1 MFLTRV
7 ELTNVRCIKSLVLP
21 LETSPGIT
29 RRWTLLLG
37 ENGVGKSTLMRS
49 IGLVLAGSSALAE
62 LIGDPD
68 SWIRAGEQECTI
80 SADLTT
86 AEGEKRHVSLRIT
99 RGGTIKEVYENN
111 KDTLDMLDRALARA
125 SRNYLVIA
133 YGASRRLSST
143 KLSTQ
148 PVTSRFQHPRA
159 NNVATLFSPDAMLNP
174 LETWAI
180 DLHYRLQDEGLRIV
194 AEAMKKLLPGMTFKG
209 IDRERRDLM
218 FDTVDGEVPLAYLS
232 DGYQNMAAWCGDLLF
247 RVTNTFDDYKD
258 PLSARGVLIVDEIDL
273 HLHPVWQ
280 RQLRNFL
287 SDMFP
292 NFQFILTT
300 HSPLTAQQA
309 GAGELFLMRRP
320 TPSDPPVLEAS
331 PIEPRTMLV
340 HQLLMSPAFGIGTPD
355 SVAVETMKKD
365 YVRLSGLKNRSADDQ
380 ARFEQLEEALKD
392 LPDWNIVPERDARRN
407 ELLADIKAALDK
419 QRR

>member
-7 ELTNVRCIKSLVLP
+7 ELTNVRCIRSLTLP
-21 LETSPGIT
+21 LEMSSGVT
-29 RRWTLLLG
+29 RKWTLLLG
-37 ENGVGKSTLMRS
+37 DNGVGKSTLMRA

-68 SWIRAGEQECTI
+68 SWVRFGAQECTI
-80 SADLTT
+80 SADLET
-86 AEGEKRHVSLRIT
+86 ADGDKRHISLKIS
-99 RGGTIKEVYENN
+99 RGDTIKEVYETN
-111 KDTLDMLDRALARA
+111 KETLEVLDRAIARV

-148 PVTSRFQHPRA
+148 TAASRFRHPRA

-180 DLHYRLQDEGLRIV
+180 DLHYRKQDEGLKIIH
-194 AEAMKKLLPGMTFKG
+194 EAMRKLLPGMTFKG

-218 FDTVDGEVPLAYLS
+218 FDTVDGVVPLAYLS

-247 RVTNTFDDYKD
+247 RVTDTFEDYEN
-258 PLSARGVLIVDEIDL
+258 PLTARGVLIVDEIDL

-309 GAGELFLMRRP
+309 GAGELFVMKRP
-320 TPSDPPVLEAS
+320 TPNDAPLLE
-331 PIEPRTMLV
+331 PIGIEPRTMLV
-340 HQLLMSPAFGIGTPD
+340 HQLLMSPVFGIGTPD
-355 SVAVETMKKD
+355 SVAVETMKND
-365 YVRLSGLKNRSADDQ
+365 YVRLSGIQNRTADEQ
-380 ARFEQLEEALKD
+380 SRFEQLGEALRD
-392 LPDWNIVPERDARRN
+392 LPDWSVVPERDVRRDT
-407 ELLADIKAALDK
+407 LLADIKAALEK
-419 QRR
+419 PR

>member
-1 MFLTRV
+1 
-7 ELTNVRCIKSLVLP
+7 
-21 LETSPGIT
+21 
-29 RRWTLLLG
+29 
-37 ENGVGKSTLMRS
+37 
-49 IGLVLAGSSALAE
+49 
-62 LIGDPD
+62 
-68 SWIRAGEQECTI
+68 
-80 SADLTT
+80 
-86 AEGEKRHVSLRIT
+86 
-99 RGGTIKEVYENN
+99 
-111 KDTLDMLDRALARA
+111 
-125 SRNYLVIA
+125 
-133 YGASRRLSST
+133 
-143 KLSTQ
+143 
-148 PVTSRFQHPRA
+148 
-159 NNVATLFSPDAMLNP
+159 MLNP

-180 DLHYRLQDEGLRIV
+180 DLHYRMQDEGLRIV
-194 AEAMKKLLPGMTFKG
+194 DEAMRKLLPGMTFKG

-247 RVTNTFDDYKD
+247 RVTDTFDDYKD

-309 GAGELFLMRRP
+309 GAGELFLDAAPDAHRCAGAR
-320 TPSDPPVLEAS
+320 AR

-340 HQLLMSPAFGIGTPD
+340 HQLLMSPVFGIGTPD

-365 YVRLSGLKNRSADDQ
+365 YVRLSGIKNRTADDQ
-380 ARFEQLEEALKD
+380 SRFEQLEEALRD
-392 LPDWNIVPERDARRN
+392 LPDWSVVPERDARRDQ
-407 ELLADIKAALDK
+407 LLADIKAALEKRAMTKLERVRTAAAIPAAFRGPGRVAKSLDLIQGQVAGTLEFNSTSGK
-419 QRR
+419 PPSRS

>member
-7 ELTNVRCIKSLVLP
+7 ELTNVRCVRSLTLP
-21 LETSPGIT
+21 LEVPSGVT
-29 RRWTLLLG
+29 RKWTLLLG
-37 ENGVGKSTLMRS
+37 DNGVGKSTLMRS

-68 SWIRAGEQECTI
+68 SWVRSGEQQCTI
-80 SADLTT
+80 SADLETID
-86 AEGEKRHVSLRIT
+86 GDKRHISLNIS
-99 RGGTIKEVYENN
+99 RGDTIKDVYERN
-111 KDTLDMLDRALARA
+111 KDTLEMLDRAISRVA
-125 SRNYLVIA
+125 RNYLVIA

-148 PVTSRFQHPRA
+148 TVVSRYQHPRA

-180 DLHYRLQDEGLRIV
+180 DLHYRRQDEGLEIIDK
-194 AEAMKKLLPGMTFKG
+194 AMRKLLPGMTFIG

-218 FDTVDGEVPLAYLS
+218 FDTVDGVVPLAYLS

-247 RVTNTFDDYKD
+247 RITNTFEDYKD

-287 SDMFP
+287 NDMFP

-309 GAGELFLMRRP
+309 TAGELFLMKRP
-320 TPSDPPVLEAS
+320 TPDAAPLLE
-331 PIEPRTMLV
+331 PIGMEPRTMLI
-340 HQLLMSPAFGIGTPD
+340 HQLLMSPVFGIGTPD
-355 SVAVETMKKD
+355 SVAVETMKND
-365 YVRLSGLKNRSADDQ
+365 YVRLSGVQNRTADEQ
-380 ARFEQLEEALKD
+380 ARFEQLGEALRD
-392 LPDWNIVPERDARRN
+392 LPDWSVVPERDVRRDA
-407 ELLADIKAALDK
+407 LLADIRAALEN
-419 QRR
+419 RR

>member
-1 MFLTRV
+1 MFLTKV
-7 ELTNVRCIKSLVLP
+7 ELTNVRCIRTLTLP
-21 LETSPGIT
+21 VTSPSGVT
-29 RRWTLLLG
+29 RKWTLLLG
-37 ENGVGKSTLMRS
+37 DNGVGKSTLMRS

-68 SWIRAGEQECTI
+68 SWVHAGEEQCAI
-80 SADLTT
+80 GADLET
-86 AEGEKRHVSLRIT
+86 ADGEKRHVSLKIA
-99 RGGTIKEVYENN
+99 RGDTIKDVYDTN
-111 KDTLDMLDRALARA
+111 KDTLELLDRAIA
-125 SRNYLVIA
+125 SAARNYLVIA

-148 PVTSRFQHPRA
+148 TAASRFRHQRA

-180 DLHYRLQDEGLRIV
+180 DLHYRKQDEGLAIIH
-194 AEAMKKLLPGMTFKG
+194 EAMRKLLPGMTFKG
-209 IDRERRDLM
+209 IDRDRRDLM

-247 RVTNTFDDYKD
+247 RVTDTFEDYKD

-287 SDMFP
+287 NDMFP
-292 NFQFILTT
+292 NLQFILTT

-309 GAGELFLMRRP
+309 NAGELFVMRRP
-320 TPSDPPVLEAS
+320 MPPDAPVLEAVG
-331 PIEPRTMLV
+331 IEPRTMLV
-340 HQLLMSPAFGIGTPD
+340 HQLLMSPVFGIGTPD
-355 SVAVETMKKD
+355 SVAVETMKND
-365 YVRLSGLKNRSADDQ
+365 YVRLRDMANRTADEQ
-380 ARFEQLEEALKD
+380 SRFEQLEEALRD
-392 LPDWNIVPERDARRN
+392 LPDWSVVPERDVRRDG
-407 ELLADIKAALDK
+407 LLADIKAALNK
-419 QRR
+419 